1 MTPMNIS
8 LLEKINSIGLSYRQ
22 YLNLTA
28 REIETADS
36 AQLTEEEHAQLEN
49 KKLNLHRMKRIEK
62 HYQVSEGFKNI
73 AQSVDKPQLWMIIS
87 ETWCGDSA
95 QNIPYIF
102 KIAELNPKIDLRIVL
117 RDTNP
122 DIMNLYLT
130 NGTRSIPIL
139 VVFDEFGNELLKW
152 GPRPMAAKQLVNDLI
167 TQGTDKIVRA
177 QKLHLWYGRNKGK
190 DLELEMT
197 AMLKSMM
204 IKTEWEG

>member
-1 MTPMNIS
+1 MSNS
-8 LLEKINSIGLSYRQ
+8 LLTKNQSLGFSYKE
-22 YLNLTA
+22 YLDLTKQ
-28 REIETADS
+28 EVETADPS
-36 AQLTEEEHAQLEN
+36 QLAGEERKRFED
-49 KKLNLHRMKRIEK
+49 KKLNLHRMYRIEK
-62 HYQVSEGFKNI
+62 HYAVSEELSYFIKQIDN
-73 AQSVDKPQLWMIIS
+73 PQTWMIIS

-139 VVFDEFGNELLKW
+139 VVFDEFGNELFKW

-167 TQGTDKIVRA
+167 VQGTDKIVRD

>member
-1 MTPMNIS
+1 MSNS
-8 LLEKINSIGLSYRQ
+8 LLTKNQSLGFSYKE
-22 YLNLTA
+22 YLDLTKQ
-28 REIETADS
+28 EVETADPS
-36 AQLTEEEHAQLEN
+36 QLAGEERKRFED
-49 KKLNLHRMKRIEK
+49 KKLNLHRMYRIEK
-62 HYQVSEGFKNI
+62 HYAVSEELSYFIKQIDN
-73 AQSVDKPQLWMIIS
+73 PQTWMIIS